1 MFAEQGLRDQRYGI
15 TEGSIRKEAQTAF
28 QSRQVSADAGQSN
41 YVKDIALTQSIQVLS
56 LGSET
61 YERRIRH
68 AATLA
73 SLPVFTAL
81 SVWEAMHE
89 IRSNRCQIVVV
100 ELPYGDLD
108 AAELLSMVR
117 SHDRD
122 IMVIFPLPVGGVVDA
137 TRLARMGAYSCVDAG
152 MNEYQVAQVLGQ
164 ARDEAASRCE
174 LRYEGQSWRRALVG
188 QSAAMQDVVRTI
200 ELLARRRCTVLI
212 TGETGT
218 GKEVAARAIHQAS
231 DRANKPFIAL
241 NCSAI
246 PEHLLE
252 AELFGHTKGAFTGAI
267 NDRSGRFE
275 EADGGTLFL
284 DEIGDMP
291 YDLQA
296 KLLRVLQER
305 EVQRL
310 GSSKTVQVNVRV
322 IAATNLDLLERVA
335 QRQFREDLYY
345 RLNVV
350 PLKMPALADR
360 SHDITLLARHFV
372 AKICRIEDMPV
383 KEIYNDTLDH
393 LMSYS
398 WPGNVR
404 QLENMVER
412 AVVISG
418 DRQYLT
424 PADFPLPNGGPRLVP
439 PRGGEAFVAL
449 PEVGLDFAET
459 VSRFERSLLD
469 QALERSNGNKTM
481 AADLLRLKRTT
492 LVSKLRVM

>member
-1 MFAEQGLRDQRYGI
+1 MFAEQSSRNQTYGA
-15 TEGSIRKEAQTAF
+15 SAEAINGAAQFAA
-28 QSRQVSADAGQSN
+28 QSRRTSAATCQPSHS
-41 YVKDIALTQSIQVLS
+41 KDHVVPQTIQVLS

-61 YERRIRH
+61 HERKIRQ
-68 AATLA
+68 AAGLA
-73 SLPVFTAL
+73 SLPVFAAL
-81 SVWEAMHE
+81 SVWEAVHE

-100 ELPYGDLD
+100 ELPYSDLD
-108 AAELLSMVR
+108 AAELLSTVR
-117 SHDRD
+117 AHDRD
-122 IMVIFPLPVGGVVDA
+122 IMVIFHLPAGGVVDA
-137 TRLARMGAYSCVDAG
+137 TRLARMGAYSCVDAA

-164 ARDEAASRCE
+164 ARDEASSRRE
-174 LRYEGQSWRRALVG
+174 LKFEGQPWRRTLVG

-200 ELLARRRCTVLI
+200 ELIACRRCTVLI
-212 TGETGT
+212 TGATGT

-231 DRANKPFIAL
+231 DRAQRPFIAL

-267 NDRSGRFE
+267 NDRAGRFE

-310 GSSKTVQVNVRV
+310 GSSKTVPVNVRL
-322 IAATNLDLLERVA
+322 IAATNLDLLERVS

-350 PLKMPALADR
+350 PVKMPSLADR
-360 SHDITLLARHFV
+360 RHDIMLLARHFV
-372 AKICRIEDMPV
+372 AKICRMEDIPV
-383 KEIYNDTLDH
+383 KEIYNETLEH
-393 LMSYS
+393 LMSYA

-404 QLENMVER
+404 QLENLVER

-418 DRQYLT
+418 ERQYLM
-424 PADFPLPNGGPRLVP
+424 PGDFPLPNGGPRLVP
-439 PRGGEAFVAL
+439 NRAAETFISI
-449 PEVGLDFAET
+449 PEVGLDFAQA
-459 VSRFERSLLD
+459 VSQFEKNLLD